1 MSKKEQTSD
10 NHEQGNSSLGV
21 VMHRPST
28 KYRLMIYFAHSTMVL
43 YGKTLVSHEQMN
55 PEEFYNANK
64 KVMQRVFDE
73 AINIM
78 AYELSHNQMMK
89 ACYFY
94 LSSKYYPQSV
104 DETETF
110 VLDGA

>member
-1 MSKKEQTSD
+1 MSKNEQTSEKE
-10 NHEQGNSSLGV
+10 NTGNATLGG

-43 YGKTLVSHEQMN
+43 YSKTLVSHEQMN
-55 PEEFYNANK
+55 PEEFYNANE

-73 AINIM
+73 GINIM

-104 DETETF
+104 DETEAF